1 LINIGLHQGCAIKSC
16 GMHDERAP
24 QIWKK
29 KHTHT
34 CIPQITKSRPD
45 KGIIMSTM
53 HTATVYQNTV
63 SKEKHI
69 STKKHYEHQRQLMVG
84 IRKA

>member
-1 LINIGLHQGCAIKSC
+1 MC
-16 GMHDERAP
+16 EEWAP
-24 QIWKK
+24 EKKEKKKK

-34 CIPQITKSRPD
+34 HLPLITKSRPD

-53 HTATVYQNTV
+53 HTTTVYQNTV
-63 SKEKHI
+63 SKANHI
-69 STKKHYEHQRQLMVG
+69 STKTYHEHQRQLMVG